1 MRSTRQASRRMPST
15 TLMVNIQLNIIAKT
29 SDEMV
34 KRFMHVGAKCL
45 ESHFRDFLIVLVK
58 HSVKFYAE

>member
-1 MRSTRQASRRMPST
+1 MRSTRQTSRRMPST
-15 TLMVNIQLNIIAKT
+15 TLMIRYTVKHYSKT

-34 KRFMHVGAKCL
+34 KRFMYIGARCL

>member
-34 KRFMHVGAKCL
+34 KRFMHVGA
-45 ESHFRDFLIVLVK
+45 S
-58 HSVKFYAE
+58 A